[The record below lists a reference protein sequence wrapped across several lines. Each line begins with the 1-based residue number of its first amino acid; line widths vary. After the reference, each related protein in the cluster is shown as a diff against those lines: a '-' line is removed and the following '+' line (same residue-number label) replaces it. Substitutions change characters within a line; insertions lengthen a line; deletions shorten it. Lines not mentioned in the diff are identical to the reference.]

1 MTVFAYTARDR
12 QRNSIRGEVE
22 GRGRDEVADYLLDQG
37 LTPITIAERKVAG
50 ERLAAVRR
58 QLSGKPQLV
67 DLIFFCRQ
75 MYSIC
80 KGGLAL
86 HRGMR
91 TLAQSVRNPVL
102 RGALV
107 EMRRQIEEGRALSDA
122 MSAHRSIFPALM
134 INLVRVGEHTGR
146 LEQAFSELQRNLELE
161 LETRR
166 RMKSAMRYPILVLV
180 ALGVAL
186 SVVTLF
192 VIPVFAGVFAGFGA
206 ELPWMTRVLMATSD
220 FAIAWWP
227 YVLAA
232 GVATAVAMR
241 AWLRTDNGA
250 IAWGRWS
257 LNVPVLGSVLL
268 KATLARFSRTLAMC
282 MRSGIVLDQA
292 VQAVAAASN
301 NRHFA
306 LRLAA
311 MRERIAQGES
321 LTAAARYT
329 ALFTP
334 LVMQMITTGEETG
347 RLDEMLDEAG
357 AFYEREVDYDVG
369 MLGETIEPVLLVCVS
384 GLVLMLALGIFLPMW
399 DLASVALQN

>member
-22 GRGRDEVADYLLDQG
+22 GRGRDEVADFLLDQG

-50 ERLAAVRR
+50 ERFAALRR

-102 RGALV
+102 RGALID
-107 EMRRQIEEGRALSDA
+107 MRRQIEEGRALSEA
-122 MSAHRSIFPALM
+122 MSAHRTIFPALV

-166 RMKSAMRYPILVLV
+166 RMKAAMRYPILVLV
-180 ALGVAL
+180 ALAVAL

-192 VIPVFAGVFAGFGA
+192 VIPVFAGVFADFGA
-206 ELPWMTRVLMATSD
+206 ELPWMTRALMATSD
-220 FAIAWWP
+220 FALAWWP
-227 YVLAA
+227 FVLVS
-232 GVATAVAMR
+232 GVAAVAAAR

-250 IAWGRWS
+250 VAWGRWS
-257 LNVPVLGSVLL
+257 LNVPLLGPVLL

-321 LTAAARYT
+321 LTSAARYT

-347 RLDEMLDEAG
+347 RLDEMLEEAG
-357 AFYEREVDYDVG
+357 AFYEREVEYDVG
-369 MLGETIEPVLLVCVS
+369 MLGEYVEPVLLVCVS

-399 DLASVALQN
+399 DLASVALRN